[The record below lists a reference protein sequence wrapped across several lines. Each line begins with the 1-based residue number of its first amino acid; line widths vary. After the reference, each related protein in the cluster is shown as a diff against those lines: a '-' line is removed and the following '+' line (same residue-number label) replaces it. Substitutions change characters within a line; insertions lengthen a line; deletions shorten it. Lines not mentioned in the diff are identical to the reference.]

1 MSGNSESIPLAIE
14 CFMDEIDVSGR
25 IKRFYLKIL
34 NEILVEFVDEIL
46 SNVKIKTKVLNA
58 KNISDLIIMSKLN
71 NFQKFPNRRTSSNP
85 S

>member
-46 SNVKIKTKVLNA
+46 SNVKIKTLKC
-58 KNISDLIIMSKLN
+58 
-71 NFQKFPNRRTSSNP
+71 
-85 S
+85 